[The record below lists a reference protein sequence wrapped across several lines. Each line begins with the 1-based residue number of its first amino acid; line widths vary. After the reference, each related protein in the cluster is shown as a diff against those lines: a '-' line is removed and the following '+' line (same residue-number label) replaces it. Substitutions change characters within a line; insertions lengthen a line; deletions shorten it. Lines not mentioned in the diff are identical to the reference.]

1 MFYLM
6 RVIALLSVKDL
17 GASAIA
23 RNLQLSTAS
32 QTSTPSKAY

>member
-6 RVIALLSVKDL
+6 RVIALQSIKDL
-17 GASAIA
+17 EASAIA

-32 QTSTPSKAY
+32 QTSIPKAY